1 LAAKF
6 KLDSA
11 QLGRGAAVAL
21 RGLLI
26 AAVLML
32 APAAFVTRSALYRG
46 EIPLLLRV
54 SGLFLE
60 WFATAALLLLPLGL
74 LYRRPSSRARVAI
87 ASVSTIAIVTWLGF
101 SWGLFF
107 GSGQFLDAEALAFAS
122 GNGLQLTKHFLEFN
136 PGVTLGLPVAIG
148 LLTTFVV
155 RAGLR
160 SYPEHA
166 WKRNVG
172 SLAVLLVLGVST
184 FIGRALTLHFTSR
197 VVSNTLTGDVG
208 LVASKWRTYLRR
220 EIGPLTHLANQELQD
235 VTGSGEDWPNPPFPL
250 PEYNRKQRSIQDY
263 IASVSPQAKRYNVLI
278 ILIESMRADTLT
290 SLGGT
295 RVVMPNLE
303 QLAADSLL
311 LTRGYAQATHS
322 NYADPTVPSSQHPLR
337 SPRFQQYPTDIPYPH
352 VLLWDLLQPL
362 GYSSAIISSQNEK
375 WGGMLN
381 FLQTPALTHLFHAET
396 FHDNYAPADE
406 GFAKWSEQFKRSGK
420 IDDVDTVNELI
431 RFTRETPKPFVTY
444 TVLENSHFPY
454 RFPEPGTFQPS
465 DVGFNYTFANFPRDK
480 IPIAKNR
487 YHNALHY
494 MDEQLGRLFTA
505 LRDENLWDDTILV
518 IAGDTGQAFF
528 EHDFAGHGRTPY
540 EELIHIP
547 IVVHAPGLKP
557 QVSSRVSQGADIAPT
572 VLSLLGLPPHPAF
585 QGASALPGEV
595 PERPIFTVVQ
605 VPAQRE
611 IAVTEGSLKLIA
623 DGDTK
628 RELYD
633 LSSDP
638 GERRNLWGL
647 DRKRDTHLLNLI
659 LSFRRT
665 QLGYY
670 ATPSRWSSE
679 YVPSLFP

>member
-1 LAAKF
+1 M
-6 KLDSA
+6 
-11 QLGRGAAVAL
+11 AL
-21 RGLLI
+21 RALLI

-32 APAAFVTRSALYRG
+32 APAAFVTRSALYRS
-46 EIPLLLRV
+46 EIPLLLRT

-60 WFATAALLLLPLGL
+60 WFATAALLLLPLWL
-74 LYRRPSSRARVAI
+74 LYRRPTSRARVAA
-87 ASVSTIAIVTWLGF
+87 ASVLTIAIVAWLGF
-101 SWGLFF
+101 SWGLFY

-136 PGVTLGLPVAIG
+136 PGVTAGLPVAIG
-148 LLTTFVV
+148 LLTAFVV

-160 SYPEHA
+160 SYPEHT

-172 SLAVLLVLGVST
+172 PLAVLLVLGVST

-197 VVSNTLTGDVG
+197 VVSNALTGDVD

-250 PEYNRKQRSIQDY
+250 PEYIRKQRSIQDY
-263 IASVSPQAKRYNVLI
+263 VASVSPRAKRHNVLV
-278 ILIESMRADTLT
+278 ILIESLRADTLAM
-290 SLGGT
+290 LGGS

-303 QLAADSLL
+303 ALAAESLVL
-311 LTRGYAQATHS
+311 SRGYAQATHS
-322 NYADPTVPSSQHPLR
+322 NYADPTVLSAQHPLR
-337 SPRFQQYPTDIPYPH
+337 FARYQQYPREIPYPH
-352 VLLWDLLQPL
+352 VLLWDLLRPL
-362 GYSSAIISSQNEK
+362 GYSTAIISSQNEQ

-396 FHDNYAPADE
+396 FHNNYAPADE

-420 IDDVDTVNELI
+420 VDDVDTVNEMI
-431 RFTRETPKPFVTY
+431 RFIGETPKPFVIY
-444 TVLENSHFPY
+444 TNLQNSHFPY
-454 RFPEPGTFQPS
+454 RFPGAGHFQPA

-480 IPIAKNR
+480 IPVVKNR
-487 YHNALHY
+487 YHNALHFI
-494 MDEQLGRLFTA
+494 DEQLARLFSA
-505 LRDENLWDDTILV
+505 LREANLWDDTILV
-518 IAGDTGQAFF
+518 VSGDTGQAFF

-540 EELIHIP
+540 EELVHIP
-547 IVVHAPGLKP
+547 IIVHAPGLQP
-557 QVSSRVSQGADIAPT
+557 QISPRLSQQADVAPT
-572 VLSLLGLPPHPAF
+572 ILSLLGLPPHPAF

-595 PERPIFTVVQ
+595 PERPIFTIVQ

-611 IAVTEGSLKLIA
+611 IAVVEGSFKLIA

-633 LSSDP
+633 LASDP
-638 GERRNLWGL
+638 GEQHNLWGQ